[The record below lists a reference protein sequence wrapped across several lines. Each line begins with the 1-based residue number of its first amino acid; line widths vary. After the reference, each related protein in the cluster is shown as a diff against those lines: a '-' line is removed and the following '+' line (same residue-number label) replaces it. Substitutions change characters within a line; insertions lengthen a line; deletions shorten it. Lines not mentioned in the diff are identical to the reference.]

1 MKKMK
6 FKFGDREFV
15 YGGHGCPTIEV
26 SESEIFDWPG
36 SIGVLKVRLVNAD
49 ESKECFFHI
58 SAAVKNSRP
67 RIVIEDSGW
76 KKKSAIGKFK
86 KLRD

>member
-1 MKKMK
+1 
-6 FKFGDREFV
+6 
-15 YGGHGCPTIEV
+15 
-26 SESEIFDWPG
+26 
-36 SIGVLKVRLVNAD
+36 
-49 ESKECFFHI
+49 
-58 SAAVKNSRP
+58 VKNSRP